1 MALTFAVAASTKSE
15 RELESRYSAEA
26 KSAFQS
32 GNYARAVTCYERL
45 AATSSEPEPRF
56 RLALAADAMG
66 DRARATSVILSLAP
80 DDLSPD
86 VAKGYAPAHYWR
98 ARQLLALSSAP
109 RGAIAVAEMHLL
121 QAIAG
126 DLDEKDAAHGLL
138 GQLYLT
144 YNRNNSSNRL
154 EQAEFHLTK
163 AAATRP
169 IFRLALAR
177 TFALRGNTVRAKQE
191 AELASRFFRDRARED
206 STNITARLAW
216 AEATSFLEDYL
227 GAVTILEEG
236 LQGTG
241 DAVYRL
247 ALAKVY
253 LGWHDLR
260 KKQPTVTPAELL
272 VLLDKGLTYDTANKE
287 LLNRLLDLLRVGG
300 PESEKARAFFTQLLA
315 KGGTALASIHFALAI
330 DARLRNDAD
339 DEKLHLEQAFRLDS
353 KTGIIANNL
362 AWVLSQPPNPD
373 LNRALALIDA
383 AIEREPT
390 HRTYRDTRGHIY
402 LSLHRWQDAL
412 ADLELVLTTAPDT
425 PGLHDALADAYAHV
439 GNAGLAAKHRK
450 LAGEP
455 AAKGAIE

>member
-1 MALTFAVAASTKSE
+1 
-15 RELESRYSAEA
+15 
-26 KSAFQS
+26 
-32 GNYARAVTCYERL
+32 
-45 AATSSEPEPRF
+45 
-56 RLALAADAMG
+56 
-66 DRARATSVILSLAP
+66 VI
-80 DDLSPD
+80 
-86 VAKGYAPAHYWR
+86 
-98 ARQLLALSSAP
+98 
-109 RGAIAVAEMHLL
+109 AIAEMHLL

-126 DLDEKDAAHGLL
+126 DLEEKDAAHGLL

-144 YNRNNSSNRL
+144 YNRSNSANRL

-169 IFRLALAR
+169 IFRIALAR

-191 AELASRFFRDRARED
+191 AEVAARFFRDRARED
-206 STNITARLAW
+206 STNTTARLAW
-216 AEATSFLEDYL
+216 AEATSFQEDFPS
-227 GAVTILEEG
+227 AVTILEDG

-253 LGWHDLR
+253 LGWHDVR
-260 KKQPTVTPAELL
+260 KKQATATPAELL
-272 VLLDKGLTYDTANKE
+272 VLLDKGLNQDSANKD

-300 PESEKARAFFTQLLA
+300 PESETARAFLRQLLA

-330 DARLRNDAD
+330 DARLRDNSA
-339 DEKLHLEQAFRLDS
+339 DEKFHLEQAFRLDP

-373 LNRALALIDA
+373 LNRALALIDT

-402 LSLHRWQDAL
+402 LSLHRWQEAL
-412 ADLELVLTTAPDT
+412 VDLELVLTTAPDT
-425 PGLHDALADAYAHV
+425 PGLHDALANAYERV
-439 GNAGLAAKHRK
+439 GKADLAAEHRK
-450 LAGEP
+450 LAGNP